1 MSPYFESIRAGAGAP
16 ADSSLLDTVRVAG
29 VELPGNVASM
39 IGQSSIGQRVGHGL
53 GDGAGP
59 RLTRSRRPL

>member
-39 IGQSSIGQRVGHGL
+39 IGQSSIG
-53 GDGAGP
+53 
-59 RLTRSRRPL
+59 